1 MECLMQNNQHERFL
15 SANEELRDFLQRVEG
30 LASGTCSISERDLQ
44 ALSRRLLTL
53 APEIGDASR
62 SETLDANL
70 RNEVADYKRSC
81 GLCEKP
87 SRPSSR
93 ARESSLRHAGSQDAN
108 RNKETPPRQPA
119 GLGQRVQPDYLTFKL

>member
-1 MECLMQNNQHERFL
+1 MECLMQNNKHERFI

-70 RNEVADYKRSC
+70 RNEVAEYVKNIRALQAALEKVRCVMLARKIQIETKKRH
-81 GLCEKP
+81 LD
-87 SRPSSR
+87 
-93 ARESSLRHAGSQDAN
+93 SLQGWVNAYNQ
-108 RNKETPPRQPA
+108 T
-119 GLGQRVQPDYLTFKL
+119 T